1 VRPLLARPERRRP
14 WVGRDDRP
22 LRVAMFGA
30 GKAARFHLD
39 ALDQLDGVVLAGAC
53 SRSGTTAEALVA
65 GRPGAIATVDPA
77 ALCDPER
84 VDAAIVAVAHD
95 HTAATARRLLEAGIP
110 VLVEK
115 PAALT
120 SVEVDD
126 LAATAAAAGVL
137 GLVAV
142 NRRYY
147 SLVGQALAAV
157 EQRGPVRGVVV
168 EGHERS
174 DDILRSG
181 AAAPDDVARWLLL
194 NSIHYVDLLRLAG
207 GSAVEEV
214 SVVRSSARIAAGDH
228 LSASVRFAG
237 GGVGTYVA
245 HWNSAAVPMLR
256 VYGDDAHAEVRLLPP
271 EDGYATF
278 APKRRIRLHADEADL
293 VAKPGVLEQDA
304 AFLRAV
310 AIGATSV
317 PRPASD
323 LADHAATLRLAEA
336 LLGA

>member
-1 VRPLLARPERRRP
+1 MPRAERRRP
-14 WVGRDDRP
+14 WLGFEDRP
-22 LRVAMFGA
+22 LRLAIYGA

-39 ALDQLDGVVLAGAC
+39 ALDQLDGVEVVGAC
-53 SRSGTTAEALVA
+53 SRSGTSAEALLA
-65 GRPGAIATVDPA
+65 GRPGAVATTDAAVLADPTK
-77 ALCDPER
+77 

-95 HTAATARRLLEAGIP
+95 HTARLAQQLLESGVP

-120 SVEVDD
+120 SVEADELAG
-126 LAATAAAAGVL
+126 LAAERGLV

-147 SLVGQALAAV
+147 SLISQAVDLVA
-157 EQRGPVRGVVV
+157 QRGPIRGVVV
-168 EGHERS
+168 EGHERT
-174 DDILRSG
+174 DDLLRTRAIG
-181 AAAPDDVARWLLL
+181 PDEAARWLLL
-194 NSIHYVDLLRLAG
+194 NSVHYLDLLRLVG
-207 GSAVEEV
+207 GDVEAVHA
-214 SVVRSSARIAAGDH
+214 VRVADRIGAGDH
-228 LSASVRFAG
+228 LSASIRFAG
-237 GGVGTYVA
+237 GAVGTYVA

-256 VYGDDAHAEVRLLPP
+256 VFGDEVSVEVRLLPP
-271 EDGYATF
+271 EDAF
-278 APKRRIRLHADEADL
+278 ASFAYKRRIRLHADEADR

-310 AIGATSV
+310 ATGADGA

-336 LLGA
+336 LLRA